1 MVLKY
6 LKILILGFLFIC
18 VVVGGVL
25 VFGLKLIFFVNKL
38 IIFIIEMFF
47 FGFSEF
53 SVVVDIIS
61 KIVCYIY

>member
-1 MVLKY
+1 MVLKNF
-6 LKILILGFLFIC
+6 KILILGFLFIC

-47 FGFSEF
+47 FGFLEF

>member
-25 VFGLKLIFFVNKL
+25 VFGLKSIFFVNKL

>member
-25 VFGLKLIFFVNKL
+25 VFGLKSIFFVNKL
-38 IIFIIEMFF
+38 IIFIIETFF